1 MEAFEL
7 FIIIMLTACG
17 LVIWL
22 LQVIRNKF
30 DNTPDF
36 LRVEEDEEDYNFDKN
51 YEPLLYDTQD
61 KEIDDLYD
69 VVNEYILKG
78 NRAEANKNLLFFEKI
93 IKKYPN
99 RSYAYTKYAVAST
112 LETEEESENNAINPN
127 QDKIFKLIHKAVEID
142 PNESDVYSAWSY
154 ILAIFAFKQ
163 DTEIKTKEFLLDAIT
178 KIEKAIELK
187 PDNDFLYEKY
197 ADILKILFEI
207 TQDKSIITKCDDLHK
222 KAIQINPSSLNYLYW
237 ANTTAKFAKS
247 FKNSDLYLDAIDLY
261 HIALK
266 KKEEEISESLSKLS
280 NIPNSYDRPDLSL
293 ELKELYEFTYTND
306 LYENNKI
313 LMHTIKALCEYGY
326 ITNDINSLEE
336 AFELCNTLS
345 ECFSKFEPDGDQSYI
360 EYKKISIELQIA
372 NRKGQI
378 KSEAPKLEAKLM
390 EIADKKGKD
399 FIAKEM
405 MTLKSLTGN
414 IKESYKW
421 FVTLTEDHEN
431 LNPKNL
437 NWEYIEEDENLAN
450 LVASEEYKLYKKGA
464 IGEEIEIEKE
474 VILQTNPEEENL
486 QTNPEKENLQTNPE
500 EENFTNSDLTILIEN
515 ADKLSKDAKINKD
528 ANLHKEAIEAYR
540 SAKEVADSV
549 NSTQFSSLCEL
560 QIADNLISLS
570 KINNELIANA
580 AGIED
585 KLIKTLKFH
594 FNDSC
599 IQMVRLK
606 SLTGNINEAMVWLD
620 KLMKESKDVIFD
632 WNYFETNEDFKN
644 LVCTFDY
651 RQYKEIHKDGK

>member
-22 LQVIRNKF
+22 LHVIRNKF
-30 DNTPDF
+30 DKTPDF
-36 LRVEEDEEDYNFDKN
+36 LREEEDEEDYNFDKN

-61 KEIDDLYD
+61 EEIEDLYD

-99 RSYAYTKYAVAST
+99 TSYAYTQYAEALT
-112 LETEEESENNAINPN
+112 LETKEESENNAINPN

-197 ADILKILFEI
+197 ANILKILFEI

-237 ANTTAKFAKS
+237 ANTTAEFAKS
-247 FKNSDLYLDAIDLY
+247 FKNSDLYLKAIDLY

-266 KKEEEISESLSKLS
+266 KKQ
-280 NIPNSYDRPDLSL
+280 NA
-293 ELKELYEFTYTND
+293 
-306 LYENNKI
+306 LYENREI
-313 LMHTIKALCEYGY
+313 LIHMIKALCEHGNL
-326 ITNDINSLEE
+326 TNDIKSLEE
-336 AFELCNTLS
+336 ALVFYDLFS
-345 ECFSKFEPDGDQSYI
+345 ECSFKIESDGDQSYI
-360 EYKKISIELQIA
+360 EYKKISIELEIA

-390 EIADKKGKD
+390 QIADKKGKD
-399 FIAKEM
+399 FISKEM
-405 MTLKSLTGN
+405 MILKSLTGN
-414 IKESYKW
+414 IKESFEW
-421 FVTLTEDHEN
+421 FVTWIEDHEN
-431 LNPKNL
+431 LNPENL

-450 LVASEEYKLYKKGA
+450 LIDSEEYKLYKKGA

-474 VILQTNPEEENL
+474 EI
-486 QTNPEKENLQTNPE
+486 LQTNPE
-500 EENFTNSDLTILIEN
+500 EENFTNRNLTILIEN
-515 ADKLSKDAKINKD
+515 ADKLSKDAKINKET
-528 ANLHKEAIEAYR
+528 NLHKKAIEAYH
-540 SAKEVADSV
+540 SAKEVAESV
-549 NSTQFSSLCEL
+549 NSGQFTSLCEL

>member
-22 LQVIRNKF
+22 LHVIRNKF
-30 DNTPDF
+30 DKTPDF
-36 LRVEEDEEDYNFDKN
+36 LREEEDEEDYNFDKN

-61 KEIDDLYD
+61 EEIEDLYD

-99 RSYAYTKYAVAST
+99 TSYAYTQYAEALT
-112 LETEEESENNAINPN
+112 LETKEESENNAINPN

-197 ADILKILFEI
+197 ANILKILFEI

-237 ANTTAKFAKS
+237 ANTTANFAKS
-247 FKNSDLYLDAIDLY
+247 FKNSDLYLKAIDLY

-266 KKEEEISESLSKLS
+266 KKQ
-280 NIPNSYDRPDLSL
+280 NA
-293 ELKELYEFTYTND
+293 
-306 LYENNKI
+306 LYENREI
-313 LMHTIKALCEYGY
+313 LIHMIKALCEHGNL
-326 ITNDINSLEE
+326 TNDIKSLEE
-336 AFELCNTLS
+336 ALVFCDLFS
-345 ECFSKFEPDGDQSYI
+345 ECSFKIESDGDQSYI
-360 EYKKISIELQIA
+360 EYKKISLELEIA

-378 KSEAPKLEAKLM
+378 KSEATRLEAKLM
-390 EIADKKGKD
+390 EIADKKGKG
-399 FIAKEM
+399 FVSEQ
-405 MTLKSLTGN
+405 MTILKSLTGN
-414 IKESYKW
+414 IKESFEW
-421 FVTLTEDHEN
+421 FVTWIENHEN
-431 LNPKNL
+431 LNPENL

-450 LVASEEYKLYKKGA
+450 LIDSEEYKLYKKGA
-464 IGEEIEIEKE
+464 IGEKIEIEKE
-474 VILQTNPEEENL
+474 EIL
-486 QTNPEKENLQTNPE
+486 QTNPEKEN
-500 EENFTNSDLTILIEN
+500 FTNRNLTILIEN
-515 ADKLSKDAKINKD
+515 ADKLSKDAKINKE
-528 ANLHKEAIEAYR
+528 ANLHKEAIEAYH
-540 SAKEVADSV
+540 SAKEVAESV
-549 NSTQFSSLCEL
+549 NSGQFTSLCEL

>member
-22 LQVIRNKF
+22 LHVIRNKF
-30 DNTPDF
+30 DKTPDF
-36 LRVEEDEEDYNFDKN
+36 LREEEDEEDEEDYNFDKN

-61 KEIDDLYD
+61 EEIEDLYD

-99 RSYAYTKYAVAST
+99 TSYAYTQYAKALT
-112 LETEEESENNAINPN
+112 LETKEESENNAINPN

-197 ADILKILFEI
+197 ANILKILFEI

-237 ANTTAKFAKS
+237 ANTTAEFAKS
-247 FKNSDLYLDAIDLY
+247 FKNSDLYLKAIDLY

-266 KKEEEISESLSKLS
+266 KKQ
-280 NIPNSYDRPDLSL
+280 NA
-293 ELKELYEFTYTND
+293 
-306 LYENNKI
+306 LYENREI
-313 LMHTIKALCEYGY
+313 LIHMIKALCEHGNL
-326 ITNDINSLEE
+326 TNDIKSLED
-336 AFELCNTLS
+336 ALVFYDLFS
-345 ECFSKFEPDGDQSYI
+345 ECSFKIGSDGDQSYI
-360 EYKKISIELQIA
+360 EYKKISIELEIA

-390 EIADKKGKD
+390 QIADKKGKD
-399 FIAKEM
+399 FISKEM
-405 MTLKSLTGN
+405 MILKSLTGN
-414 IKESYKW
+414 IKESFEW
-421 FVTLTEDHEN
+421 FVTWIEDHEN
-431 LNPKNL
+431 LNPENL

-450 LVASEEYKLYKKGA
+450 LIDSEEYKLYKKGA

-474 VILQTNPEEENL
+474 EI
-486 QTNPEKENLQTNPE
+486 LQTNPE
-500 EENFTNSDLTILIEN
+500 EENFTNRNLTILIEN
-515 ADKLSKDAKINKD
+515 ADKLSKDAKINKE
-528 ANLHKEAIEAYR
+528 ANLHKEAIEAYH
-540 SAKEVADSV
+540 SAKEVAESI
-549 NSTQFSSLCEL
+549 NSGQFTSLCEL

>member
-22 LQVIRNKF
+22 LHVIRNKF
-30 DNTPDF
+30 DKTPDF
-36 LRVEEDEEDYNFDKN
+36 LREEEDEEDYNFDKN

-61 KEIDDLYD
+61 EEIEDLYD

-99 RSYAYTKYAVAST
+99 TSYAYTQYAKALT
-112 LETEEESENNAINPN
+112 LDTKEESENNAINPN

-197 ADILKILFEI
+197 ANILKILFEI

-237 ANTTAKFAKS
+237 ANTTAEFAKS
-247 FKNSDLYLDAIDLY
+247 FKNSDLYLKAIDLY

-266 KKEEEISESLSKLS
+266 KKQ
-280 NIPNSYDRPDLSL
+280 NA
-293 ELKELYEFTYTND
+293 
-306 LYENNKI
+306 LYENREI
-313 LMHTIKALCEYGY
+313 LIHMIKALCEHGNL
-326 ITNDINSLEE
+326 TNDIKSLEE
-336 AFELCNTLS
+336 ALVFYDLFS
-345 ECFSKFEPDGDQSYI
+345 ECSFKIESDGDQSYI
-360 EYKKISIELQIA
+360 EYKKISIELEIA

-390 EIADKKGKD
+390 QIADKKGKD
-399 FIAKEM
+399 FISKEM
-405 MTLKSLTGN
+405 MILKSLTGN
-414 IKESYKW
+414 IKESFEW
-421 FVTLTEDHEN
+421 FVTWIENHEN
-431 LNPKNL
+431 LNPENL

-450 LVASEEYKLYKKGA
+450 LIDSEEYKLYKKGA

-474 VILQTNPEEENL
+474 EI
-486 QTNPEKENLQTNPE
+486 LQTNPE
-500 EENFTNSDLTILIEN
+500 EENFTNPDLTILIEN
-515 ADKLSKDAKINKD
+515 ADKLSKDAKINKE
-528 ANLHKEAIEAYR
+528 ANLHKEAIEAYH
-540 SAKEVADSV
+540 SAKEVAESV
-549 NSTQFSSLCEL
+549 NSGQFTSLCEL

>member
-22 LQVIRNKF
+22 LHVIRNKF
-30 DNTPDF
+30 DKTPDF
-36 LRVEEDEEDYNFDKN
+36 LREEEDEEDEEDYNFDKN

-61 KEIDDLYD
+61 EEIEDLYD

-99 RSYAYTKYAVAST
+99 TSYAYTQYAKALT
-112 LETEEESENNAINPN
+112 LETKEESENNAINPN

-197 ADILKILFEI
+197 ANILKILFEI

-237 ANTTAKFAKS
+237 ANTTAEFAKS
-247 FKNSDLYLDAIDLY
+247 FKNSDLYLKAIDLY

-266 KKEEEISESLSKLS
+266 KKQ
-280 NIPNSYDRPDLSL
+280 NA
-293 ELKELYEFTYTND
+293 
-306 LYENNKI
+306 LYENREI
-313 LMHTIKALCEYGY
+313 LIHMIKALCEHGNL
-326 ITNDINSLEE
+326 TNDIKSLEE
-336 AFELCNTLS
+336 ALVFYDLFS
-345 ECFSKFEPDGDQSYI
+345 ECSFKIESDGDQSYI
-360 EYKKISIELQIA
+360 EYKKISIELEIA

-390 EIADKKGKD
+390 QIADKKGKD
-399 FIAKEM
+399 FISKEM
-405 MTLKSLTGN
+405 MILKSLTGN
-414 IKESYKW
+414 IKESFEW
-421 FVTLTEDHEN
+421 FVTWIEDHEN
-431 LNPKNL
+431 LNPENL

-450 LVASEEYKLYKKGA
+450 LINSEEYKLYKKGA
-464 IGEEIEIEKE
+464 IGEKIEIEKE
-474 VILQTNPEEENL
+474 EI
-486 QTNPEKENLQTNPE
+486 LQTNPE
-500 EENFTNSDLTILIEN
+500 EENFTNRNLTILIEN
-515 ADKLSKDAKINKD
+515 ADKLSKDAKINKE
-528 ANLHKEAIEAYR
+528 ANLHKEAIEAYH
-540 SAKEVADSV
+540 SAKEVAESV
-549 NSTQFSSLCEL
+549 NSGQFTSLCEL

>member
-99 RSYAYTKYAVAST
+99 TSYAYTQYAEALT
-112 LETEEESENNAINPN
+112 LETKEESENNAINPN

-197 ADILKILFEI
+197 ANILKILFEI

-237 ANTTAKFAKS
+237 ANTTAEFAKS
-247 FKNSDLYLDAIDLY
+247 FKNSDLYLKAIDLY

-266 KKEEEISESLSKLS
+266 KKQ
-280 NIPNSYDRPDLSL
+280 NA
-293 ELKELYEFTYTND
+293 
-306 LYENNKI
+306 LYENREI
-313 LMHTIKALCEYGY
+313 LIHMIKALCEHGNL
-326 ITNDINSLEE
+326 TNDIKSLEE
-336 AFELCNTLS
+336 ALVFYDLFS
-345 ECFSKFEPDGDQSYI
+345 ECSFKIESDGDQSYI
-360 EYKKISIELQIA
+360 EYKKISIELEIA

-390 EIADKKGKD
+390 QIADKKGKD
-399 FIAKEM
+399 FISKEM
-405 MTLKSLTGN
+405 MILKSLTGN
-414 IKESYKW
+414 IKESFKW
-421 FVTLTEDHEN
+421 FVTWIEDHEN
-431 LNPKNL
+431 LNPENL

-450 LVASEEYKLYKKGA
+450 LIDSEEYKLYKKGA

-474 VILQTNPEEENL
+474 EILQTNS
-486 QTNPEKENLQTNPE
+486 E
-500 EENFTNSDLTILIEN
+500 EENFTNPDLTILIEN
-515 ADKLSKDAKINKD
+515 ADKLSKDAKINKE
-528 ANLHKEAIEAYR
+528 ANLHKEAIEAYH
-540 SAKEVADSV
+540 SAKEVAESV
-549 NSTQFSSLCEL
+549 NSGQFTSLCEL
-560 QIADNLISLS
+560 QIVDNLISLS

>member
-22 LQVIRNKF
+22 LHVIRNKF
-30 DNTPDF
+30 DKTPDF
-36 LRVEEDEEDYNFDKN
+36 LREEEDEEDYNFDKN

-61 KEIDDLYD
+61 EEIEDLYD

-99 RSYAYTKYAVAST
+99 TSYAYTQYAKALT
-112 LETEEESENNAINPN
+112 LETKEESENNAINPN

-197 ADILKILFEI
+197 ANILKILFEI

-237 ANTTAKFAKS
+237 ANTTAEFAKS
-247 FKNSDLYLDAIDLY
+247 FKNSDLYLKAIDLY

-266 KKEEEISESLSKLS
+266 KKQ
-280 NIPNSYDRPDLSL
+280 NA
-293 ELKELYEFTYTND
+293 
-306 LYENNKI
+306 LYENREI
-313 LMHTIKALCEYGY
+313 LINMIKALCEHGNL
-326 ITNDINSLEE
+326 TNDIKSMEE
-336 AFELCNTLS
+336 ALVFYDLFS
-345 ECFSKFEPDGDQSYI
+345 ECSFKIESDGDQSYI
-360 EYKKISIELQIA
+360 EYKKINIELEIA

-390 EIADKKGKD
+390 QIADKKGKD
-399 FIAKEM
+399 FISKEM
-405 MTLKSLTGN
+405 MILKSLTGN
-414 IKESYKW
+414 IKESFEW
-421 FVTLTEDHEN
+421 FVTWIEDHEN
-431 LNPKNL
+431 LNPENL

-450 LVASEEYKLYKKGA
+450 LIDSEEYKLYKKGA

-474 VILQTNPEEENL
+474 EI
-486 QTNPEKENLQTNPE
+486 LQTNPE
-500 EENFTNSDLTILIEN
+500 EENFTNPDLTILIEN
-515 ADKLSKDAKINKD
+515 ADKLSKDAKINKE
-528 ANLHKEAIEAYR
+528 ANLHKEAIEAYH
-540 SAKEVADSV
+540 SAKEVAESV
-549 NSTQFSSLCEL
+549 NSGQFTSLCEL

-585 KLIKTLKFH
+585 KLVKTLKLH
-594 FNDSC
+594 FNHSC

>member
-22 LQVIRNKF
+22 LHVIRNKF
-30 DNTPDF
+30 DKTPDF
-36 LRVEEDEEDYNFDKN
+36 LREEEEEEDYNFDKN

-61 KEIDDLYD
+61 EEIEDLYD

-99 RSYAYTKYAVAST
+99 TSYAYTQYAKALT
-112 LETEEESENNAINPN
+112 LETKEESENNAINPN

-197 ADILKILFEI
+197 ANILKILFEI

-237 ANTTAKFAKS
+237 ANTTAEFAKS
-247 FKNSDLYLDAIDLY
+247 FKNSDLYLKAIDLY

-266 KKEEEISESLSKLS
+266 KKQ
-280 NIPNSYDRPDLSL
+280 NA
-293 ELKELYEFTYTND
+293 
-306 LYENNKI
+306 LYENREI
-313 LMHTIKALCEYGY
+313 LIHMIKALCEHGNL
-326 ITNDINSLEE
+326 TNDIKSLEE
-336 AFELCNTLS
+336 ALVFYDLFS
-345 ECFSKFEPDGDQSYI
+345 ECSFKIESDGDQSYI
-360 EYKKISIELQIA
+360 EYKKISIELEIA

-390 EIADKKGKD
+390 QIADKKGKD
-399 FIAKEM
+399 FISKEM
-405 MTLKSLTGN
+405 MILKSLTGN
-414 IKESYKW
+414 IKESFEW
-421 FVTLTEDHEN
+421 FVTWIEDHEN
-431 LNPKNL
+431 LNPENL

-450 LVASEEYKLYKKGA
+450 LIDSEEYKLYKKGA

-474 VILQTNPEEENL
+474 EI
-486 QTNPEKENLQTNPE
+486 LQTNPE
-500 EENFTNSDLTILIEN
+500 EENFTNRNLTILIEN

>member
-22 LQVIRNKF
+22 LHVIRNKF
-30 DNTPDF
+30 DKTPDF
-36 LRVEEDEEDYNFDKN
+36 LREEEEEEEDYNFDKN

-61 KEIDDLYD
+61 EEIEDLYD

-99 RSYAYTKYAVAST
+99 TSYAYTQYAKALT
-112 LETEEESENNAINPN
+112 LETKEESENNAINPN

-197 ADILKILFEI
+197 ANILKILFEI

-237 ANTTAKFAKS
+237 ANTTAEFAKS
-247 FKNSDLYLDAIDLY
+247 FKNSDLYLKAIDLY

-266 KKEEEISESLSKLS
+266 KKQ
-280 NIPNSYDRPDLSL
+280 NA
-293 ELKELYEFTYTND
+293 
-306 LYENNKI
+306 LYENREI
-313 LMHTIKALCEYGY
+313 LIHMIKALCEHGNL
-326 ITNDINSLEE
+326 TNDIKSLEE
-336 AFELCNTLS
+336 ALVFYDLFS
-345 ECFSKFEPDGDQSYI
+345 ECSFKIESDGDQSYI
-360 EYKKISIELQIA
+360 EYKKISIELEIA

-390 EIADKKGKD
+390 QIADKKGKD
-399 FIAKEM
+399 FISKEM
-405 MTLKSLTGN
+405 MILKSLTGN
-414 IKESYKW
+414 IKESFEW
-421 FVTLTEDHEN
+421 FVTWIEDHEN
-431 LNPKNL
+431 LNPENL

-450 LVASEEYKLYKKGA
+450 LIDSEEYKLYKKGA

-474 VILQTNPEEENL
+474 EI
-486 QTNPEKENLQTNPE
+486 LQTNPE
-500 EENFTNSDLTILIEN
+500 EENFTNRNLTILIEN
-515 ADKLSKDAKINKD
+515 ADKLSKDAKINKE
-528 ANLHKEAIEAYR
+528 ANLHKEAIEAYH
-540 SAKEVADSV
+540 SAKEVAESV
-549 NSTQFSSLCEL
+549 NSGQFTSLCEL

-585 KLIKTLKFH
+585 KLIKTLKLH
-594 FNDSC
+594 FNDGC

-606 SLTGNINEAMVWLD
+606 SLTGNINEALVWLN

-644 LVCTFDY
+644 LICTFDY